1 LDVSPLF
8 ISLKVSFLAT
18 GFTFLFGILA
28 ARQVV
33 KMKRFQGLIDGVF
46 TLPMILPPTVVGF
59 FLLLVFG
66 KNGWLGKLL
75 ALIDVNIVFSWWAA
89 VIASTVVSFPLMY
102 RTVRGAF
109 EELDSDM
116 VQAARTLGMGE
127 YAIFYRIILPN
138 VVPSIIAGS
147 ILAFARAL
155 GEFGATIMIAGNI
168 PGKTQTMAVAVYTAV
183 QAGNRDLAF
192 QWVMVIS
199 AISFSSM
206 FIMNWVNG
214 RHKKKN
220 TKRGGL

>member
-1 LDVSPLF
+1 MDASPLF

-18 GFTFLFGILA
+18 GFTFIFGILA
-28 ARQVV
+28 AKQVV
-33 KMKRFQGLIDGVF
+33 KMKRFQGLLDGVF

-66 KNGWLGKLL
+66 RNGWLGKLL
-75 ALIDVNIVFSWWAA
+75 ALLDVNIVFSWWAA

-109 EELDSDM
+109 EEVDSDM
-116 VQAARTLGMGE
+116 VQAARTLGIGE

-138 VVPSIIAGS
+138 VVPSIIAGT

-155 GEFGATIMIAGNI
+155 GEFGTTIMLAGNI
-168 PGKTQTMAVAVYTAV
+168 AGKTQTMAVAVYTAV

-192 QWVMVIS
+192 RWVMVIC
-199 AISFSSM
+199 ALSFTSM
-206 FIMNWVNG
+206 FVMNQVNG
-214 RHKKKN
+214 RYKKKN